1 MVIMTKQA
9 ALFMDHGERWRAPNG
24 YVGECPDWVTKT
36 RQFKEMVADGVI
48 VATASTSDKAMEK
61 AAEKAAKKPKETTEP
76 TGEKAAEG

>member
-9 ALFMDHGERWRAPNG
+9 ALFMSHGEKWRVPNG

-36 RQFKEMVADGVI
+36 RQFNEMVADGVI

-76 TGEKAAEG
+76 TGEKAAE